1 MKDNYFNAWLYL
13 PPVVFTIVY
22 CVSEGWSNFGIIFL
36 AYLIWPFL
44 CLGFMFLT
52 EPIRYILEEKKEE
65 KKLKNKILSNLNIS
79 INQWNK
85 FSDLER
91 EKYRK
96 YYFKLEK
103 LKKETIRKRYWEKNP
118 KHLYQYGFAEDIIK
132 DEIEK
137 EWEILSLQQRIELIE
152 KDELE
157 KQEKERERL
166 NEQRKQNEELRRLF
180 DETERLEKSPEYIE
194 TMRLYELSQKKDAE
208 KKKREREEFEKRKLE
223 KEEKHK
229 AQVIEE
235 QKRIEEIKRK
245 KVIEERKKQE
255 KERYKEYYKRQQR
268 EKEKRKKWASEAIEE
283 MIDSGEIDG
292 NDSSDRKRTI
302 PSDVKEI
309 VYVRD
314 KGCCVT
320 CGSKENIEY
329 DHIIPFSKGGSNSV
343 NNIQLLCLKCNR
355 GKSNKIM

>member
-13 PPVVFTIVY
+13 PPIIFTVIY
-22 CVSEGWSNFGIIFL
+22 CTLEGWWNFGVIFL

-44 CLGFMFLT
+44 VIGLNFLT
-52 EPIRYILEEKKEE
+52 DPIKDKFEEYKVKKESISLFFKDINIDKKQWYNLSDSE
-65 KKLKNKILSNLNIS
+65 K
-79 INQWNK
+79 
-85 FSDLER
+85 
-91 EKYRK
+91 EKYLDDHD
-96 YYFKLEK
+96 KLEK
-103 LKKETIRKRYWEKNP
+103 FDKKYIWKKNTKNLFQYEFAEGIIKNFQEWEKLP
-118 KHLYQYGFAEDIIK
+118 F
-132 DEIEK
+132 
-137 EWEILSLQQRIELIE
+137 QQKIELIE
-152 KDELE
+152 IDELD
-157 KQEKERERL
+157 KLEKERIRLDER
-166 NEQRKQNEELRRLF
+166 RKQGEEIRIKF
-180 DETERLEKSPEYIE
+180 DELERLEKSPEYIE

-223 KEEKHK
+223 KEKK
-229 AQVIEE
+229 RKVQIIEE

-245 KVIEERKKQE
+245 KAIEERKKQE

-292 NDSSDRKRTI
+292 NNSSDRKRII
-302 PSDVKEI
+302 PSDIKEI

-320 CGSKENIEY
+320 CGSKENIEF

-355 GKSNKIM
+355 AKSNKIM